1 MGKKIFRCWVK
12 TMNIKNLNDN
22 ILTRAWK
29 ERYNAQSESIKKQ
42 LDRLYQANPSEYKL
56 KVIKRKRIQP
66 QEGDV
71 FLVSPRENIYFYGKV
86 LRANIRNA
94 YDDWVNEENM
104 VVIFKCK
111 TDIISMEK
119 YNPNYNDLLVKP
131 TIVTKQYWSNGSFF
145 TIDNIPLTNL
155 EKNLDYGFYDAFN
168 NYFISETGAKLDH
181 QPQIICSKGISTLSG
196 ISYFIEREL
205 IIDKTL
211 LDFNKL

>member
-1 MGKKIFRCWVK
+1 
-12 TMNIKNLNDN
+12 MNIKNLNDN

-42 LDRLYQANPSEYKL
+42 LDHLYHADPSEYKL

-86 LRANIRNA
+86 LCTNIRNP
-94 YDDWVNEENM
+94 YDNWINGQNM

-119 YNPNYNDLLVKP
+119 YNPNYDDLLVKP
-131 TIVTKQYWSNGSFF
+131 TIVTKQYWSNGSFY

-168 NYFISETGAKLDH
+168 NCFISETGAKIDH
-181 QPQIICSKGISTLSG
+181 QPKIICSKGISTLSG

-211 LDFNKL
+211 LDINKL